1 MVMAYNL
8 SKDNS
13 LFSNLPLCINEDENW
28 ESCDVIEK
36 KTTFKYANG
45 KYILG
50 SKNTY
55 GMCLQENGSG
65 GNGRVVYTKLT
76 KNGL

>member
-13 LFSNLPLCINEDENW
+13 LFSNLPLCINKDANW

-36 KTTFKYANG
+36 KNFQVCECKVYSSIKKYLRHVFTR
-45 KYILG
+45 KWFRR
-50 SKNTY
+50 KWK
-55 GMCLQENGSG
+55 G
-65 GNGRVVYTKLT
+65 GIHKID
-76 KNGL
+76 